1 MAKPFLSFKDQ
12 IEKLEN
18 EKQLKIPD
26 HAYAEQMLGE
36 IGYFSLI
43 GGYKSP
49 FKNSTTKKYRDG
61 VSFEDIVA
69 LYKFD
74 ENLREL
80 FLKYI
85 LQIERHIR
93 SFLSYYFTEKYGEQ
107 QSFYL
112 DAKNYIGSPK
122 RKSDVAK
129 LIGTLDT
136 LANKNSDY
144 PYINHQ
150 KTVYG
155 NVPLWVLVNGLTFGT
170 LSKFYGLVTSDI
182 RVKISKNFS
191 GVNEKQLEQY
201 LKVIT
206 KFRNVCAHNERLF
219 SYQTRNDIP
228 DTALHKKLFIPQK
241 GSQYICGKRDLFAL
255 VIAFRY
261 LLPDRDF
268 KMFKQ
273 SLCRIFTH
281 YFTSAHSLSETALY
295 QMMGFPNNWKKI
307 TSYRK

>member
-12 IEKLEN
+12 IEKLEI

-26 HAYAEQMLGE
+26 RAYAEQMLRE

-61 VSFEDIVA
+61 VSFEDIVT

-93 SFLSYYFTEKYGEQ
+93 SLLSYYFTEKYGEQ

-150 KTVYG
+150 RTVYG
-155 NVPLWVLVNGLTFGT
+155 NVPL
-170 LSKFYGLVTSDI
+170 
-182 RVKISKNFS
+182 
-191 GVNEKQLEQY
+191 
-201 LKVIT
+201 
-206 KFRNVCAHNERLF
+206 
-219 SYQTRNDIP
+219 
-228 DTALHKKLFIPQK
+228 
-241 GSQYICGKRDLFAL
+241 
-255 VIAFRY
+255 
-261 LLPDRDF
+261 
-268 KMFKQ
+268 
-273 SLCRIFTH
+273 
-281 YFTSAHSLSETALY
+281 
-295 QMMGFPNNWKKI
+295 
-307 TSYRK
+307 